1 MTLAVPLTFDIQV
14 YDVSAVQV
22 LESLQD
28 LRMIIQSQLFRQT
41 PLHSQQL
48 SQRTWTDGSY
58 WFKYDLTCFQR
69 HPLVEAITSFQVH
82 EENDIGSFSHGP
94 IQLEDMRRLHPAP
107 RFHFLPTKTTKGDLH
122 KRAMHWI
129 R

>member
-1 MTLAVPLTFDIQV
+1 MPLAVPLTFDIQV
-14 YDVSAVQV
+14 YDASAVQV

-41 PLHSQQL
+41 TLHSQQL
-48 SQRTWTDGSY
+48 SQRTCTDRSD
-58 WFKYDLTCFQR
+58 WVKYDLTCFQR
-69 HPLVEAITSFQVH
+69 HSLVEAITSFQVH
-82 EENDIGSFSHGP
+82 EENHIGSFSHGP
-94 IQLEDMRRLHPAP
+94 IQLEDSRRLHPAP
-107 RFHFLPTKTTKGDLH
+107 RFHFLPTKTTTGDLH